1 MGSQPTYAV
10 GTGMLAIAFG
20 PELIALIASSADPP
34 ADGTGGARGPCWTV
48 GMLPVLLL
56 RPGARKMRVVD
67 AYVLLELLQG
77 VVGALG
83 EGVEASRVE
92 VGRLDMAVGEES
104 RGGDRMV
111 GREPV
116 ERVGQ
121 HLDGSASAGRWML
134 GAVDT
139 KGEDE
144 VEFKRVES
152 EWRCISRRGRG
163 SSRPL
168 Y

>member
-10 GTGMLAIAFG
+10 GTGMLAIALCA
-20 PELIALIASSADPP
+20 ELIALVASSADPP
-34 ADGTGGARGPCWTV
+34 TDGTGVTRGPCWTV

-56 RPGARKMRVVD
+56 GPGAREMRVVN
-67 AYVLLELLQG
+67 AYVLLKLLQG

-92 VGRLDMAVGEES
+92 MGGLDMAVGKES
-104 RGGDRMV
+104 RGGHRMV

-121 HLDGSASAGRWML
+121 HLDGSASAGRWM
-134 GAVDT
+134 
-139 KGEDE
+139 
-144 VEFKRVES
+144 
-152 EWRCISRRGRG
+152 
-163 SSRPL
+163 
-168 Y
+168 